1 MSRQTTIIRLSLVAV
16 MILLPQLPAADD
28 RRTLRTNPFSN
39 PYIGEMETTKEEVRK
54 APAAIVYELRGTM
67 TAGANSQADIDGVIL
82 AIGDD
87 IGGYTL
93 VSVGLR
99 EVVLDKDGEQKILSL
114 DVDNRN
120 LPNE

>member
-1 MSRQTTIIRLSLVAV
+1 MSRQTTTNRLSLVAAMV
-16 MILLPQLPAADD
+16 LLSPAPAADD
-28 RRTLRTNPFSN
+28 SRTLRTNPFSN
-39 PYIGEMETTKEEVRK
+39 PYIGDMETTKEEVLK

-67 TAGANSQADIDGVIL
+67 TAGANSQADIDGIIL
-82 AIGDD
+82 AIGED

-114 DVDNRN
+114 DLDNRN
-120 LPNE
+120 PPNE

>member
-1 MSRQTTIIRLSLVAV
+1 MSRLTTIIRLSLVAA
-16 MILLPQLPAADD
+16 MILLPQSPAADD
-28 RRTLRTNPFSN
+28 SRTLRTNPFSN

-54 APAAIVYELRGTM
+54 TPAAIVYELRGTM
-67 TAGANSQADIDGVIL
+67 TAGANSQADIDGIIL
-82 AIGDD
+82 AIGEE

-114 DVDNRN
+114 DLDNRI
-120 LPNE
+120 PANE